1 MWSPSSTPRHLPAE
15 GHDYEICS
23 GSGDNVKVSTVRDSQ
38 EQLDAFGARLGRFSR
53 SLVSTP
59 ASPRSSRS
67 TTSSTGRRQ
76 AGRRPATP
84 PAPPPECPT
93 ASLNPFGRRSWS
105 DSSCPKRTTASPAPT
120 VAAAPATDDPAA
132 TRAWAAACASRLSLG
147 LSCRRTCT
155 GRTRVARPC
164 NSRRNADTRDGWEP
178 ARLGAN
184 PHESAPLLPFMV
196 RGGRRFESVKGL
208 RKGPANGAFS
218 FGHDCASLSVLGH
231 GTRRGKT

>member
-1 MWSPSSTPRHLPAE
+1 MRSAPV
-15 GHDYEICS
+15 
-23 GSGDNVKVSTVRDSQ
+23 SGDSRGAWCRPRRARDRRGPQ
-38 EQLDAFGARLGRFSR
+38 HHQAVDAR
-53 SLVSTP
+53 
-59 ASPRSSRS
+59 
-67 TTSSTGRRQ
+67 
-76 AGRRPATP
+76 GRRPATP

-105 DSSCPKRTTASPAPT
+105 DSSCPKRTAASPAPT